1 MLPGKQDGEVSEGE
15 HIPHFSS
22 PNLEYLIDNPCKR
35 IILGNYMKSTDAFQF
50 NNHSIRISPVIGTRE
65 NSNTN
70 ELYGMAYFALSG
82 GTSLNH
88 SKSMLPWSLTT
99 RFRNSCKHFAAVSV
113 NDVLTYPL
121 THNALNKHEVV

>member
-1 MLPGKQDGEVSEGE
+1 MSEGE

-35 IILGNYMKSTDAFQF
+35 IILGNYKKFTDAFQF
-50 NNHSIRISPVIGTRE
+50 NIHSIRLSPVIG
-65 NSNTN
+65 NSNIN

-113 NDVLTYPL
+113 NVVLTYPL
-121 THNALNKHEVV
+121 THVALNKHEVVK